1 MDEQFKA
8 LENEIEQLKERVTL
22 LEKQAAVTAET
33 VLPPQATG
41 ESPRPEPRPLPPRL
55 GKPSP
60 LKKKSSSLQMSEE
73 KLAGTWFNRLGILA
87 IMLAVVFFLKWSFDN
102 DLIGELGRI
111 VIGII
116 SGLGLLGAGEYFQ
129 RRKFHIYGQGFS
141 GGGIAI
147 LYFSIYAAFIFYDLI
162 SQPVA
167 FIMMILITLAASLL
181 AVRYDSRTI
190 GIIGIVGGFATPF
203 LLSSGQT
210 NHIILYTYV
219 AILDAGVLLIAY
231 FKKWPLFNYLTFFF
245 TYITYLAGLSSIQT
259 PDYWRSFDT
268 LSFAYLTL
276 FFLIYLGVSFTRNI
290 RYQENFL
297 WADISLILLNAAA
310 YFALSYNLL
319 NPHIK
324 EWIGYWAVFLGL
336 AYLLL
341 GLFVYKRY
349 AGTRK
354 LSLTLLAIAAGFITI
369 AIPLQLDEYWIS
381 MAWAVETVIVF
392 YLSLKLNTGKIPL
405 AGLIILAITIFSLF
419 TQPFVISGNEAWIFL
434 NKGAVAYLAV
444 ILALAFILWLYY
456 RYRDP
461 GTSWNNSLIL
471 ALQIILN
478 LLIVVFLTL
487 EIEAYYDYLRGLQQY
502 REGYPALNSQN
513 LVLSLVWGLH
523 AALLVVLG
531 FWRRL
536 KGIRLFGLAFLC
548 LVILKVFFF
557 DLANLSTPNRIMSF
571 VGLGVILLTV
581 SWLYHRYKDLIIG
594 GNEDE
599 TQQNR

>member
-8 LENEIEQLKERVTL
+8 LETEIEQLKERIAL
-22 LEKQAAVTAET
+22 LEKQAAVSAET

-41 ESPRPEPRPLPPRL
+41 ESPRTEPRPLPPRL

-162 SQPVA
+162 FQPVA
-167 FIMMILITLAASLL
+167 FMMMILITLAASLL

-290 RYQENFL
+290 RSQESFL

-319 NPHIK
+319 NPHIR

-336 AYLLL
+336 VYLLL
-341 GLFVYKRY
+341 GLFVYQRY

-354 LSLTLLAIAAGFITI
+354 LSLTLLVVAAGFITI

-381 MAWAVETVIVF
+381 MAWAVEAVIVF
-392 YLSLKLNTGKIPL
+392 YLSLKLDAGKIPL

-419 TQPFVISGNEAWIFL
+419 TQPFAISGKEAWIFL

-461 GTSWNNSLIL
+461 GTSWNNSLML

-487 EIEAYYDYLRGLQQY
+487 EIEAYYDYLRSLQQF

-557 DLANLSTPNRIMSF
+557 DLSNLTTPNRIMSF
-571 VGLGVILLTV
+571 VGLGVILLAV

-599 TQQNR
+599 SQQNR